1 MDELMKND
9 LLKRIYL
16 LEKDKNFEKKI
27 KINNAINEELIDVI
41 RNILRYYIDNKIIVR
56 GDVIGLRNVL
66 NYIIKTC
73 RVKYGE
79 EKKFE
84 RLTKVINRIK

>member
-9 LLKRIYL
+9 LFKKLYL
-16 LEKDKNFEKKI
+16 LQKEKDFEKKI
-27 KINNAINEELIDVI
+27 KINNSINEDLIEPI
-41 RNILRYYIDNKIIVR
+41 KEILRYYIDNKIIVR
-56 GDVIGLRNVL
+56 GDVIGLRNLL

-73 RVKYGE
+73 RVKYDE

-84 RLTKVINRIK
+84 RLSKVINRIK

>member
-9 LLKRIYL
+9 LIKKLYL
-16 LEKDKNFEKKI
+16 LQKEKDFDKKI
-27 KINNAINEELIDVI
+27 KVNNAINEDLIEPI
-41 RNILRYYIDNKIIVR
+41 KEILRYYVDNKIIVR
-56 GDVIGLRNVL
+56 GDVIGLRNIL

-84 RLTKVINRIK
+84 RLNRVINRIK

>member
-9 LLKRIYL
+9 LIKKLYL
-16 LEKDKNFEKKI
+16 LQKEKDFEEKI
-27 KINNAINEELIDVI
+27 KINNSINEEIIDII
-41 RNILRYYIDNKIIVR
+41 RQILQYYIDNKIIVR
-56 GDVIGLRNVL
+56 GDVIGLRKIL

-84 RLTKVINRIK
+84 RLSKVINRIK

>member
-9 LLKRIYL
+9 LLKKLYFL
-16 LEKDKNFEKKI
+16 QKEKDFEKKI
-27 KINNAINEELIDVI
+27 KINNSINEDLIEPI
-41 RNILRYYIDNKIIVR
+41 KEILRYYIDNKIIVR
-56 GDVIGLRNVL
+56 GDVIGLRNLL

-84 RLTKVINRIK
+84 RLSKVINRIK